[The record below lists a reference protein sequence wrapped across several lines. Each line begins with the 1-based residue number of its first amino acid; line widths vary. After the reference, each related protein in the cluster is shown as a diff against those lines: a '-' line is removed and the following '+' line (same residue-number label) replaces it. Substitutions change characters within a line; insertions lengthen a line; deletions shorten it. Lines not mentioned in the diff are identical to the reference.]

1 MTTPEERIAELL
13 RALPAPPEGWVEAAK
28 ELPAVRR
35 ELETLLARLERDV
48 GLRER
53 AAADLEALLRAE
65 GVEPTHAVVAHLRRR
80 LES

>member
-13 RALPAPPEGWVEAAK
+13 RELPAPPTGWVEAAK

-35 ELETLLARLERDV
+35 DLDSLLERLERDER
-48 GLRER
+48 LRER
-53 AAADLEALLRAE
+53 AVADLEAVLRAE
-65 GVEPTHAVVAHLRRR
+65 GVEPTPLVVAHLRRR

>member
-13 RALPAPPEGWVEAAK
+13 RELPAPPTGWLEAAK

-35 ELETLLARLERDV
+35 DLDSLLERLERDER
-48 GLRER
+48 LRER
-53 AAADLEALLRAE
+53 AVADLEAVLRAE
-65 GVEPTHAVVAHLRRR
+65 GVEPTPLVVAHLRRR